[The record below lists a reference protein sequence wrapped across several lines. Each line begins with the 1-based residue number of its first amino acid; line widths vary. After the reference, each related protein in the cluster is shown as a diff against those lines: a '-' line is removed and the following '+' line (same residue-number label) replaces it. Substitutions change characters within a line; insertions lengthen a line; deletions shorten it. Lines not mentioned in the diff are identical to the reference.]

1 MPSPLIRREL
11 PADVDDVRQ
20 IVDAAFTRQPLPG
33 SIPVEVALV
42 DALRATDEWIPA
54 LSMVAEVDG
63 KIVGYVVCSRAW
75 VDERPVLGL
84 GPLAVSPES
93 QRAGVGAALMHAVLD
108 AADVLGESLVV
119 LLGHTD
125 YYPRFGFRAAS
136 ELGIVSPVGEW
147 GAHFQARP
155 MAAYDPA
162 IRGPFRYAEPFND
175 L

>member
-1 MPSPLIRREL
+1 VLIRREL
-11 PADVDDVRQ
+11 PADVDDVRRV
-20 IVDAAFTRQPLPG
+20 VDAAFTRQPLPG

-63 KIVGYVVCSRAW
+63 KVVGYVVCSRAW

-84 GPLAVSPES
+84 GPLAVSPGL
-93 QRAGVGAALMHAVLD
+93 QRAGVGSALMHAVLG
-108 AADVLGESLVV
+108 AADAVGAPLVV

-125 YYPRFGFRAAS
+125 YYPRFGFRPAS
-136 ELGIVSPVGEW
+136 ELGIESPVAEW

-155 MAAYDPA
+155 MAAYDPT
-162 IRGPFRYAEPFND
+162 IRGRFRYAAPFND

>member
-1 MPSPLIRREL
+1 VLIRREL
-11 PADVDDVRQ
+11 PADIDDVRRV
-20 IVDAAFTRQPLPG
+20 VDAAFTRRPLPG
-33 SIPVEVALV
+33 TIPVEVALV

-54 LSMVAEVDG
+54 LSMVAEVGG

-84 GPLAVSPES
+84 GPLAVSPQA
-93 QRAGVGAALMHAVLD
+93 QRAGVGSALMHAVLG
-108 AADVLGESLVV
+108 AADALGAPLVV

-125 YYPRFGFRAAS
+125 YYPSFGFRTAS
-136 ELGIVSPVGEW
+136 ELGIVSPVAEW

-155 MAAYDPA
+155 MAAYDPT
-162 IRGPFRYAEPFND
+162 IRGRFRYAAPFND